1 VCGIAGILRVDGGLV
16 ERDPLERMVD
26 ALAHRGP
33 DGSGIHIDKAIGLGH
48 RRLSI
53 LDPTPAGA
61 QPMLRGRNALVHNG
75 EVYNYVELIAEL
87 RDHGERIDTGTDTEV
102 MLAAYRVWG
111 VDAVSRF
118 NGMFA
123 FALWDAEKQ
132 RLLLARDRMG
142 VKPLYLRR
150 TGRSLAFASELSAF
164 VAGRT
169 IEPGDRWT
177 PEPHLG
183 AVHDFLA
190 RGWTEHSTATF
201 LDGVTA
207 LPAAH
212 LLIVEPGTERLVRYW
227 GPPQLSDDARPVV
240 RGTDEN
246 RDERLVEEFRATFDS
261 SVRLRLRSDVPIGT
275 CLSGGLDS
283 SSIVTTVAELS
294 GGGGE
299 VHEQVPRLGFHA
311 RFPEHGIDESPFA
324 ELVAR
329 QAGIRLVYTTPT
341 GHPLL
346 SAVLP
351 VLRAQ
356 GEPYGGGST
365 DAQYAVM
372 AAAHEERIKVLLD
385 GQGAD
390 ELLGGYL
397 SYLGLRSAGLL
408 FSGSPIGAIGE
419 LSAQARRGPYSAG
432 GAVWA
437 AVNSGLPRGMLE
449 AIRDRSRGVFGIQCA
464 APLRHESASQKTR
477 REPGT
482 FLASRLWHALS
493 TRALP
498 TLLRY
503 EDRNSMAFGIEARV
517 PFLDVRLVELA
528 VRLPDRLRIDRGT
541 TKVVLRRAMK
551 GRLPAAVA
559 ARRDKLGFAA
569 PQQAWLADGRAQVVA
584 LLRGGQ
590 VVQRGWVAPR
600 EVERVLAQKLSGGRE
615 TDQLWRLFV
624 LEAWLRMLWPDAG
637 GAVGRATWDAGLA
650 GEARSPRMTAT
661 TTVVEAGDG
670 SPARHRADMR

>member
-1 VCGIAGILRVDGGLV
+1 MGVGVRLPGPFRFARPCEPSGADLTSAVCGIAGILRVDGGLV
-16 ERDPLERMVD
+16 ERDPLERMVG

-33 DGSGIHIDKAIGLGH
+33 DGSGIHVDAVIGLGH

-61 QPMLRGRNALVHNG
+61 QPMMRGRSALVHNG
-75 EVYNYVELIAEL
+75 EVYNYLELIAEL
-87 RDHGERIDTGTDTEV
+87 RDHGERFDTGTDTEV

-123 FALWDAEKQ
+123 FALWDADKQ

-164 VAGRT
+164 VAGR
-169 IEPGDRWT
+169 PLDAGDRWA

-183 AVHDFLA
+183 AVNDFLV
-190 RGWTEHSTATF
+190 RGWTDHSTATF

-212 LLIVEPGTERLVRYW
+212 VLIVEPDKELLVRYW
-227 GPPQLSDDARPVV
+227 GPPILADDDRPAV

-246 RDERLVEEFRATFDS
+246 RDARLVEEFRTRFDS

-283 SSIVTTVAELS
+283 SSIVATVAELS
-294 GGGGE
+294 GGGE
-299 VHEQVPRLGFHA
+299 SHQQVPRLGFHA
-311 RFPEHGIDESPFA
+311 RFPEHGIDESAFA

-329 QAGIRLVYTTPT
+329 RARIRLVHSTPA

-346 SAVLP
+346 SAVVP

-356 GEPYGGGST
+356 GEPYGGGSVN
-365 DAQYAVM
+365 AQYAVM
-372 AAAHEERIKVLLD
+372 AAAHEQGIKVLLD

-397 SYLGLRSAGLL
+397 PYLGLRSAGLV
-408 FSGSPIGAIGE
+408 FSGRPIGAMRE
-419 LSAQARRGPYSAG
+419 LSAQVRRGPYSAG
-432 GAVWA
+432 GVLSA
-437 AVNSGLPRGMLE
+437 AVNGGLPRGTLE
-449 AIRDRSRGVFGIQCA
+449 TIRDHSGGVFGIQSA
-464 APLRHESASQKTR
+464 ALLGRESASGKSR

-493 TRALP
+493 TQGLP

-528 VRLPDRLRIDRGT
+528 VRLPDRLRIDSGT

-551 GRLPAAVA
+551 GRLPAVVA
-559 ARRDKLGFAA
+559 GRRDKLGFAA
-569 PQQAWLADGRAQVVA
+569 PQQAWLADGRPQIVA

-600 EVERVLAQKLSGGRE
+600 EVERVLAQGLSGGRKTE
-615 TDQLWRLFV
+615 QLWRLFIT
-624 LEAWLRMLWPDAG
+624 EAWLRMLWPDAG
-637 GAVGRATWDAGLA
+637 GAVGRAAWNAGLA
-650 GEARSPRMTAT
+650 GEA
-661 TTVVEAGDG
+661 
-670 SPARHRADMR
+670 

>member
-1 VCGIAGILRVDGGLV
+1 MCGIAGILRVDGGLV
-16 ERDPLERMVD
+16 ERDPLERMVG

-33 DGSGIHIDKAIGLGH
+33 DGSGIHVNGAIGLGH

-61 QPMLRGRNALVHNG
+61 QPMMRGRNALIHNG

-87 RDHGERIDTGTDTEV
+87 RDHGEHIDTGTDTEV

-111 VDAVSRF
+111 VEAVSRF

-123 FALWDAEKQ
+123 FALWDAERQ

-164 VAGRT
+164 IAGR
-169 IEPGDRWT
+169 PLDAGDRWA

-212 LLIVEPGTERLVRYW
+212 FMIVEPGTERLVRYW
-227 GPPQLSDDARPVV
+227 GPPELADDARPVV

-261 SVRLRLRSDVPIGT
+261 SVRLRLRSDVSVGT

-283 SSIVTTVAELS
+283 SSIVATVTELS
-294 GGGGE
+294 GSGE
-299 VHEQVPRLGFHA
+299 SEAHAQVPRLGFHA
-311 RFPEHGIDESPFA
+311 RFPDHGIDESRFA
-324 ELVAR
+324 ELVAY
-329 QAGIRLVYTTPT
+329 QAGIRLVHTTPT
-341 GHPLL
+341 GHPLA
-346 SAVLP
+346 SAVSR

-356 GEPYGGGST
+356 GEPYGGGSVN
-365 DAQYAVM
+365 AQYAVM
-372 AAAHEERIKVLLD
+372 AAAHEEGIKVLLD

-397 SYLGLRSAGLL
+397 PYLGLRSAGLL
-408 FSGSPIGAIGE
+408 FSGSPIDAMRE
-419 LSAQARRGPYSAG
+419 LGAQARRGPFTASG
-432 GAVWA
+432 VMLA
-437 AVNSGLPRGMLE
+437 AVHGGLPRGTLE
-449 AIRDRSRGVFGIQCA
+449 AIRDHSRGVFGIQCA
-464 APLRHESASQKTR
+464 ASLRGETALEEAR
-477 REPGT
+477 GEPGT
-482 FLASRLWHALS
+482 LLASRLWHALS
-493 TRALP
+493 TQGLP

-551 GRLPAAVA
+551 GRLPVTVA

-569 PQQAWLADGRAQVVA
+569 PQQAWLADGQAEVAA

-600 EVERVLAQKLSGGRE
+600 EVERVLAQGLSGGRRTE
-615 TDQLWRLFV
+615 QLWRLFIT
-624 LEAWLRMLWPDAG
+624 EAWLRLLWPDAG
-637 GAVGRATWDAGLA
+637 GALGRAAWDAGLA
-650 GEARSPRMTAT
+650 GGHDLREPLPSAPRSNP
-661 TTVVEAGDG
+661 
-670 SPARHRADMR
+670 